1 MHVISSGAKV
11 ILIKI
16 AQRFPDRKRK
26 NGSAVK
32 TAFRAALLCVILAC
46 FLPVSNAIHREAAN
60 DWRSGWEEWKC
71 GNAAAA
77 LGHWSKN
84 PLTAPFEMRPSRV
97 AYWKI
102 RAFEKLGR
110 TEEAALTA
118 SMLALRSPR
127 DFYSLVLAYEGRY
140 PTLTRAARKACARAA
155 YMRRWNGEVARAS
168 AETGVSKNILL
179 GLIRQESKF
188 NERAVS
194 RSGAVGLMQLMP
206 FTAREAAARLKKD
219 ELSPYEPTHNIM
231 LGAAYFAHLKAK
243 FGQAPAGP
251 RGLQRGRGL
260 RIAVGD
266 GREGLG
272 GMDRGDPLPADARVC
287 ALGAGKYR
295 GLQRNGQGGAPRRAV
310 FLFGGAGA
318 SPADEEACLRP
329 KTMINNKEGSQMPD
343 EVFNPIDT
351 VRRFLEKND
360 CASQIMETEATIFTV
375 TDASLAVGA
384 PEEEILKAY
393 PAREPRKELR
403 AGADVRRQPRRY
415 EEDQKLLG
423 ASHVSF
429 ADGRPAR
436 NGRDSAPAA
445 CPVGYPEQPPTLL
458 DEDLFRHRT
467 VWAAAGTDHAFFPI

>member
-60 DWRSGWEEWKC
+60 DWRNGWEEWKC

-118 SMLALRSPR
+118 SMLALRCPR

-243 FGQAPAGP
+243 FSDKLPPALAAYNAGAASVS
-251 RGLQRGRGL
+251 RW
-260 RIAVGD
+260 
-266 GREGLG
+266 ET
-272 GMDRGDPLPADARVC
+272 DARDWV
-287 ALGAGKYR
+287 
-295 GLQRNGQGGAPRRAV
+295 
-310 FLFGGAGA
+310 
-318 SPADEEACLRP
+318 EW
-329 KTMINNKEGSQMPD
+329 I
-343 EVFNPIDT
+343 
-351 VRRFLEKND
+351 
-360 CASQIMETEATIFTV
+360 
-375 TDASLAVGA
+375 
-384 PEEEILKAY
+384 EEIPY
-393 PAREPRKELR
+393 PQTREYVRSVLENIEVYNATDREERRGEPSFFSEALERPRLTKKL
-403 AGADVRRQPRRY
+403 ASG
-415 EEDQKLLG
+415 QK
-423 ASHVSF
+423 
-429 ADGRPAR
+429 P
-436 NGRDSAPAA
+436 
-445 CPVGYPEQPPTLL
+445 
-458 DEDLFRHRT
+458 
-467 VWAAAGTDHAFFPI
+467 